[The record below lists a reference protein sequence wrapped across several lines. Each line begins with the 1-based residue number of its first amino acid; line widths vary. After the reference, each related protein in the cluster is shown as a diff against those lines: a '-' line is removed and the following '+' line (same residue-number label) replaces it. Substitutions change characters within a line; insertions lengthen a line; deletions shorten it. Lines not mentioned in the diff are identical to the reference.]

1 MPRKTIKEML
11 EDPRPGDYWSE
22 FHGPSLFVADV
33 KDSGSLVVISD
44 WLSRGGHHPD
54 YSKAREVSR
63 DAFLE
68 LLAHTTKPGFVG
80 RGYRGRE
87 ITLLWVDIW
96 RNEYRGHYAL
106 DLGGDNDEDH
116 SDFYQNRWTTVH

>member
-33 KDSGSLVVISD
+33 KESGSLVVISD

-54 YSKAREVSR
+54 YTKAREVSR
-63 DAFLE
+63 AAFHE
-68 LLAHTTKPGFVG
+68 LLTHTTKPGFVG
-80 RGYRGRE
+80 KAYRGRE

-96 RNEYRGHYAL
+96 KNEHRGHHAL
-106 DLGGDNDEDH
+106 DLSSNEDEEH
-116 SDFYQNRWTTVH
+116 SDYYENRWTTVH